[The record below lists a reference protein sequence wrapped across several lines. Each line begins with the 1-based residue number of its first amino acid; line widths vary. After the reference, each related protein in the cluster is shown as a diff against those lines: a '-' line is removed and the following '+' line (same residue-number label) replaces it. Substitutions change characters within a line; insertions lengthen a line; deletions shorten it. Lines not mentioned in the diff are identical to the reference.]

1 MPKVDV
7 YNLEGK
13 VVGSIELADSVFAV
27 EPHHDLVH
35 RVVKMQLA
43 NRRQGT
49 AKVKGRSEVRGGG
62 RKPWRQKGTGRARHG
77 STRAAQWVGGGII
90 FGPTPRDYSYS
101 MPKKMRRRALL
112 SVLSNKLATDK
123 LIIVDDMTLKAP
135 KTKLFVQAMKN
146 INVNGSALLFDS
158 EPNEPFRRSANNV
171 PQVKFTPVNT
181 INVLDLLKFEY
192 CVLSRAAAEQL
203 QEVYTK

>member
-49 AKVKGRSEVRGGG
+49 AKVKGGG
-62 RKPWRQKGTGRARHG
+62 RKPWRQKGTGRARQG

-123 LIIVDDMTLKAP
+123 LIIVDNMTLEAP

-158 EPNEPFRRSANNV
+158 EPNEPFHRSANNV
-171 PQVKFTPVNT
+171 PQVKFTPINT

>member
-49 AKVKGRSEVRGGG
+49 AKVKGRSEVKGGG
-62 RKPWRQKGTGRARHG
+62 RKPWRQKGTGRARQG

-123 LIIVDDMTLKAP
+123 LIIVDNMTLEAP

-158 EPNEPFRRSANNV
+158 EPNEPFHRSANNV
-171 PQVKFTPVNT
+171 PQVKFTPINT